1 MSVMY
6 GYRVRLHDL
15 MTICATAGVP
25 PTAADIEAHTG
36 IARRTVARILGGET
50 VRGKTARSL
59 AAELGAPVESLFDRE
74 QVRD

>member
-15 MTICATAGVP
+15 MTICATAGIP
-25 PTAADIEAHTG
+25 PTAADIEARTG
-36 IARRTVARILGGET
+36 IARRTVARILGSGT

-59 AAELGAPVESLFDRE
+59 AAELGTPLDALFDRV